1 MKLIVHP
8 LEVASVVKVER
19 EVDDEPDAGGGDG
32 GGDEDLPYCR
42 PLRPVRWDERTRREP
57 QAPTLAFA
65 RALALAQGAVVR
77 SPSVAF
83 RIPRRLG
90 HFTDPAHVTR
100 LVIVAPGT
108 MRLVLNGC

>member
-57 QAPTLAFA
+57 QAPTLASKVEKELYLLNMIDYA
-65 RALALAQGAVVR
+65 SLAKMVGE
-77 SPSVAF
+77 
-83 RIPRRLG
+83 
-90 HFTDPAHVTR
+90 VT
-100 LVIVAPGT
+100 I
-108 MRLVLNGC
+108 

>member
-32 GGDEDLPYCR
+32 GRDEDLPQRR

-57 QAPTLAFA
+57 QAPTLASKVA
-65 RALALAQGAVVR
+65 KVLCLLNMIGWLS
-77 SPSVAF
+77 SPS
-83 RIPRRLG
+83 
-90 HFTDPAHVTR
+90 
-100 LVIVAPGT
+100 
-108 MRLVLNGC
+108 C

>member
-32 GGDEDLPYCR
+32 GRDEDLPYCR

-57 QAPTLAFA
+57 QAPTLASKVKK
-65 RALALAQGAVVR
+65 LIWLLNMMLVVLPELLKC
-77 SPSVAF
+77 SGK
-83 RIPRRLG
+83 L
-90 HFTDPAHVTR
+90 
-100 LVIVAPGT
+100 
-108 MRLVLNGC
+108 